1 MLYFESFAQETVD
14 RGFKNSSFHV
24 LSIPV
29 TKELWRTIHQ
39 SFWRVFSSSKPV
51 KSVECS
57 TKNLLKMRKLISLT
71 QLSHHNAQH
80 LKPFLGRYCNIF
92 KGDSKEKTI
101 RGKCRGVRV
110 GGLMNIDIL
119 GASVSICPQLCEE
132 YGLAR
137 CLGLHSVTKTVRL
150 APSPPLF
157 NVDCKFACSF
167 LVSTGLHGFFRLGTT
182 LSQREGANVGN
193 FKQV

>member
-14 RGFKNSSFHV
+14 RGFKNSSFHA

-29 TKELWRTIHQ
+29 SKELWRTIHQ

-80 LKPFLGRYCNIF
+80 LEPFLGRYFNIF
-92 KGDSKEKTI
+92 KGDSKEKTT

-119 GASVSICPQLCEE
+119 GASVSICPQLYEE
-132 YGLAR
+132 YGFTR
-137 CLGLHSVTKTVRL
+137 CLSLHSVKIVRL
-150 APSPPLF
+150 APPPPLF
-157 NVDCKFACSF
+157 NVRCKFACSF
-167 LVSTGLHGFFRLGTT
+167 LVSTSLHGFFRLGTT
-182 LSQREGANVGN
+182 LSQREGVNLGN